1 MHTAIRNTLALV
13 VGIVAGSVVNM
24 GLINVSG
31 HIIAPP
37 VGADLTT
44 MEGLEASMHLFGT
57 QHFLF
62 PFLAHALGTLVG
74 ALVAGLL
81 AASQRL
87 LLGLMIGALFMAGG
101 IMMVI
106 QLPSPMWFSALDI
119 GVAYLPMG
127 WLGAAWATRIRS

>member
-1 MHTAIRNTLALV
+1 
-13 VGIVAGSVVNM
+13 
-24 GLINVSG
+24 
-31 HIIAPP
+31 
-37 VGADLTT
+37 
-44 MEGLEASMHLFGT
+44 MHLFGP

-106 QLPSPMWFSALDI
+106 QLPSPLWFSALDI
-119 GVAYLPMG
+119 GLAYLPMG
-127 WLGAAWATRIRS
+127 WLGAAWATRIRG

>member
-24 GLINVSG
+24 GLINVSE

-44 MEGLEASMHLFGT
+44 MEGLEASMHLFGP

-106 QLPSPMWFSALDI
+106 QLPSPLWFSALDI
-119 GVAYLPMG
+119 GLAYLPMG
-127 WLGAAWATRIRS
+127 WLGAAWATRIRG